1 LSTRYLLRPDDAGL
15 LGIAIGIAIGIEAR
29 FFEAERG
36 SRYRYRNPMPIPTR
50 FIGIAIGIGI
60 GIEAMDLPRFTG
72 HWSRLVVFGPV
83 GAVGNGERERE
94 EPQRSAEA

>member
-36 SRYRYRNPMPIPTR
+36 RNRMPIPTR
-50 FIGIAIGIGI
+50 FISIAIGIGI